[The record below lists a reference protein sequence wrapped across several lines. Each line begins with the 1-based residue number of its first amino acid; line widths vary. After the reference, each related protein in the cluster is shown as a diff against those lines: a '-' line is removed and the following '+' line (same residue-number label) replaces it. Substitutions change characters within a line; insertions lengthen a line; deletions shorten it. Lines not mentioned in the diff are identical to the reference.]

1 MLETT
6 CSIFI
11 FLVSTLYLLLIPF
24 DGYVII
30 ANWKYTA
37 FLILYL
43 GFIVITAEQK
53 LISDRKAIRNRR
65 AFDIFSLSLLS
76 YFLITCLSGLVSQYS
91 GTLFGNGRHE
101 GILTIGLYIISTL
114 LLVRYLHI
122 KSWMLLAF
130 GAAITAFCVLGIVQL
145 AGADPFCLYPEGLN
159 FYDAGSYYMGQY
171 WSTIGNT
178 NLCAALLSTAVG
190 TFAAASAR
198 ASKKTDFLA
207 LIPLVLSVFCIVKL
221 DSEAGLVALIVG
233 LLLMPIFVVT
243 RGKYVANFI
252 LTYGAISL
260 TLAISSFT
268 IFFNGGVSFAW
279 NRYVTAF
286 SIVALILLSCG
297 WLVNKA
303 EKVNSIKPTMLRK
316 SLFGLT
322 LGFICTGFCA
332 LHFYDGFPAGFLSQA
347 HELLHGNWD
356 DSYGSNRLY
365 IWRQVWALICK
376 SPILGGGP
384 DTLGLRGLAGFSRY
398 NGVTGTIVTGSI
410 DVAHNEYLNILV
422 NQGALALVAYL
433 IAIITSIMRWWKNPE
448 DDAKAIAG
456 AAALFYLIQA
466 CFGIS
471 MFITAPYLWIALAV
485 LNKKTERNE
494 MNETLKETHRIKL
507 SDSPNL
513 HNAANY
519 RIGCQ

>member
-11 FLVSTLYLLLIPF
+11 FLVITLYLLLIPF
-24 DGYVII
+24 DGYVVI

-122 KSWMLLAF
+122 KSWMLFAF

-145 AGADPFCLYPEGLN
+145 TGADPFCLYPEGLN
-159 FYDAGSYYMGQY
+159 FYDVGSYYMGQY

-207 LIPLVLSVFCIVKL
+207 LIPL
-221 DSEAGLVALIVG
+221 
-233 LLLMPIFVVT
+233 
-243 RGKYVANFI
+243 
-252 LTYGAISL
+252 
-260 TLAISSFT
+260 
-268 IFFNGGVSFAW
+268 
-279 NRYVTAF
+279 
-286 SIVALILLSCG
+286 
-297 WLVNKA
+297 
-303 EKVNSIKPTMLRK
+303 
-316 SLFGLT
+316 
-322 LGFICTGFCA
+322 
-332 LHFYDGFPAGFLSQA
+332 
-347 HELLHGNWD
+347 
-356 DSYGSNRLY
+356 
-365 IWRQVWALICK
+365 
-376 SPILGGGP
+376 
-384 DTLGLRGLAGFSRY
+384 
-398 NGVTGTIVTGSI
+398 
-410 DVAHNEYLNILV
+410 
-422 NQGALALVAYL
+422 
-433 IAIITSIMRWWKNPE
+433 
-448 DDAKAIAG
+448 
-456 AAALFYLIQA
+456 
-466 CFGIS
+466 
-471 MFITAPYLWIALAV
+471 
-485 LNKKTERNE
+485 
-494 MNETLKETHRIKL
+494 ETV
-507 SDSPNL
+507 
-513 HNAANY
+513 
-519 RIGCQ
+519 